1 MDWDI
6 VFNICAVIG
15 ALGTLSGGILEI
27 VRFFRKPKARLR
39 FANGKK
45 EIAVNPYYVNKRSVL
60 YYIPP
65 TSSVL
70 DFKRY
75 DDLIRELNDEL
86 NKRNQFLLTFRL
98 SNVGK
103 LQLENYRVKV
113 ELKRDKQSK
122 PTAQY
127 VHHWVIGNFIE
138 PIEDNIK
145 LDLNQTEIT
154 YASSPSKPLNQKD
167 FEEFEYHFTPVM
179 NVHKVDLAWR
189 INAKDFSGSGRL
201 RINVKP
207 IIWEYDAIKMVYR
220 DEDIPSHAAKI
231 EDLTP
236 AINHL
241 EELIKHFE

>member
-1 MDWDI
+1 MKYEE
-6 VFNICAVIG
+6 
-15 ALGTLSGGILEI
+15 L
-27 VRFFRKPKARLR
+27 LR
-39 FANGKK
+39 QID
-45 EIAVNPYYVNKRSVL
+45 EE
-60 YYIPP
+60 
-65 TSSVL
+65 
-70 DFKRY
+70 
-75 DDLIRELNDEL
+75 LI
-86 NKRNQFLLTFRL
+86 KHNQFLLKFRL

-154 YASSPSKPLNQKD
+154 YAPSPSKPLNQKD

-179 NVHKVDLAWR
+179 NVPKVDLAWR

-207 IIWEYDAIKMVYR
+207 IILEYDAIKMVYR

-236 AINHL
+236 VIEHL
-241 EELIKHFE
+241 EGLLEIVNPPSELSSMQKQIRDSIKELEKVL